1 MRIRKSRIADKIFLL
16 RFDSQY
22 ALAST
27 FLRIQEHHESPTFRN
42 RVFTL
47 EQFMDW
53 YAERFGAFTYFEDW
67 SGFNVPSIAFEPF
80 YRGVFDPLLRK
91 EKRLLALF
99 RRERPPFYVIGIAD
113 EADLQHEVAHALY
126 FTRPEYRRE
135 VQRAMRGYDTTS
147 LHKRLAPGYHRA
159 VWADEVHA
167 YLATPGS
174 WLGPIPKRLQPLRRE
189 LRAIF
194 RRHAGALRLLPAP
207 TRAG

>member
-1 MRIRKSRIADKIFLL
+1 LRIRKTRLADRIFLL

-47 EQFMDW
+47 EQYMDW
-53 YAERFGAFTYFEDW
+53 YAERFGAFTYYEDW
-67 SGFNVPSIAFEPF
+67 SGFNVPSAAFEPF
-80 YRGVFDPLLRK
+80 YTRVFDPLLRK
-91 EKRLLALF
+91 EERLLRLF
-99 RRERPPFYVIGIAD
+99 RRERRPFYVIGIAD
-113 EADLQHEVAHALY
+113 EGDLQHEVAHALY
-126 FTRPEYRRE
+126 FTRPEYRKE
-135 VQRAMRGYDTTS
+135 VQRAMRAYDTTS
-147 LHKRLAPGYHRA
+147 LHKRLASGYHRA

-174 WLGPIPKRLQPLRRE
+174 WLGSIPRRLHPLRRE

-194 RRHAGALRLLPAP
+194 RRHAGALGLV
-207 TRAG
+207 

>member
-1 MRIRKSRIADKIFLL
+1 VRIRKTRIADRIFLV

-53 YAERFGAFTYFEDW
+53 YADRFGAFTYYEDW
-67 SGFNVPSIAFEPF
+67 SGFNVPSDAFAPF
-80 YRGVFDPLLRK
+80 YRGEFDPLLRK
-91 EKRLLALF
+91 EERLLRLF
-99 RRERPPFYVIGIAD
+99 RRERRPFYVIGIAD
-113 EADLQHEVAHALY
+113 EADLEHEIAHALY
-126 FTRPEYRRE
+126 FTRDDYRRE
-135 VQRAMRGYDTTS
+135 VQRAMRRYDTTA
-147 LHKRLAPGYHRA
+147 LHTRLADGYHRA
-159 VWADEVHA
+159 VWRDEVHA

-174 WLGPIPKRLQPLRRE
+174 WLGPIPRRLRPLRRE

-194 RRHAGALRLLPAP
+194 RRHARALGLI
-207 TRAG
+207 